1 MTTRVCVVG
10 AGSWGTT
17 IATLVAQNTP
27 TSLWTRRAVLA
38 EEINARHTNSAYL
51 GNYVLPESLV
61 ASVDMG
67 HLVNG
72 ADVIVMAVPSHGFRQ
87 VAHQVAHYV
96 GHDVPIMSLSKG
108 LESETLLRMSEV
120 LAVVMPNNP
129 RAVLSGPNLAHEILQ
144 GQPAASVVG
153 CADDEVAMRL
163 QELFSRPSFRLYTN
177 RDVVGCEVGG
187 VVKNVIAIAAGISQG
202 FGFGDNAKATL
213 VTRGLA
219 EMSRLGVALGAHPA
233 TFSGLA
239 GMGDIMATCTSMQS
253 RNTQVGVRLG
263 KGELIFDIVN
273 SMNMVAE
280 GVKSSSAVVKLA
292 QQHGV
297 EMPIAEQVALV
308 CEGTQSAEDSLRALM
323 SRSNR
328 SE

>member
-1 MTTRVCVVG
+1 MVG

-17 IATLVAQNTP
+17 IAALVSQNAA
-27 TSLWTRRAVLA
+27 TSLWTRRLELA
-38 EEINARHTNSAYL
+38 EEINSQHLNSAYL
-51 GNYVLPESLV
+51 GDYVLPAGLE
-61 ASVDMG
+61 ASVDLER
-67 HLVNG
+67 LVKH
-72 ADVIVMAVPSHGFRQ
+72 ADVIAMAVPAQGFRHVAQQ
-87 VAHQVAHYV
+87 VAKHVAA
-96 GHDVPIMSLSKG
+96 GVPIMSLSKG

-120 LAVVMPNNP
+120 LASEMPNNP

-144 GQPAASVVG
+144 GQPAASVVA
-153 CADDEVAMRL
+153 CSDDAVALQL
-163 QELFSRPSFRLYTN
+163 QELFSRPTFRLYTN
-177 RDVVGCEVGG
+177 RDVIGCEISG

-219 EMSRLGVALGAHPA
+219 EMSRLGVALGAQPP

-239 GMGDIMATCTSMQS
+239 GMGDIMATCASMQS

-263 KGELIFDIVN
+263 KGESIAAIVG

-323 SRSNR
+323 SRSSR

>member
-1 MTTRVCVVG
+1 
-10 AGSWGTT
+10 
-17 IATLVAQNTP
+17 
-27 TSLWTRRAVLA
+27 
-38 EEINARHTNSAYL
+38 
-51 GNYVLPESLV
+51 
-61 ASVDMG
+61 
-67 HLVNG
+67 
-72 ADVIVMAVPSHGFRQ
+72 VI
-87 VAHQVAHYV
+87 
-96 GHDVPIMSLSKG
+96 
-108 LESETLLRMSEV
+108 
-120 LAVVMPNNP
+120 
-129 RAVLSGPNLAHEILQ
+129 
-144 GQPAASVVG
+144 
-153 CADDEVAMRL
+153 
-163 QELFSRPSFRLYTN
+163 
-177 RDVVGCEVGG
+177 GCEISG

-219 EMSRLGVALGAHPA
+219 EMSRFGVALGAQPA

-239 GMGDIMATCTSMQS
+239 GMGDIMATCASMQS

-263 KGELIFDIVN
+263 KGESIAAIVG

-323 SRSNR
+323 SRSSR

>member
-1 MTTRVCVVG
+1 VDLEQ
-10 AGSWGTT
+10 
-17 IATLVAQNTP
+17 LVQ
-27 TSLWTRRAVLA
+27 
-38 EEINARHTNSAYL
+38 H
-51 GNYVLPESLV
+51 
-61 ASVDMG
+61 
-67 HLVNG
+67 
-72 ADVIVMAVPSHGFRQ
+72 ADVIAMAVPAQGFRHVAQQ
-87 VAHQVAHYV
+87 VAKYVAA
-96 GHDVPIMSLSKG
+96 GVPIMSLSKG

-120 LAVVMPNNP
+120 LESEMPNNP

-144 GQPAASVVG
+144 GQPAASVVA
-153 CADDEVAMRL
+153 CSDDAVALQL
-163 QELFSRPSFRLYTN
+163 QELFSRPTFRLYTN
-177 RDVVGCEVGG
+177 RDVIGCEVGG

-219 EMSRLGVALGAHPA
+219 EMSRFGVALGAQPP
-233 TFSGLA
+233 TFSGLT
-239 GMGDIMATCTSMQS
+239 GMGDIMATCASMQS

-263 KGELIFDIVN
+263 KGESIAAIVG

-308 CEGTQSAEDSLRALM
+308 CEGTTSAEDALRALM
-323 SRSNR
+323 SRSSR

>member
-1 MTTRVCVVG
+1 MVG

-17 IATLVAQNTP
+17 IATLVAQNTA
-27 TSLWTRRAVLA
+27 TSLWTRRAILA

-51 GNYVLPESLV
+51 GSYVLEESLV
-61 ASVDMG
+61 ASVDMRL
-67 HLVNG
+67 LVSE
-72 ADVIVMAVPSHGFRQ
+72 ADVIAMAVPSHGFRQ
-87 VAHQVAHYV
+87 VAQQVAQYV
-96 GHDVPIMSLSKG
+96 GRDVPIMSLSKG

-120 LAVVMPNNP
+120 LAAVMPNNP

-153 CADDEVAMRL
+153 CVDDAVALRL
-163 QELFSRPSFRLYTN
+163 QELFSRPAFRLYTN

-202 FGFGDNAKATL
+202 FGFGDNTKATL

-233 TFSGLA
+233 TFAGLA
-239 GMGDIMATCTSMQS
+239 GMGDIMATCASMQS

-263 KGELIFDIVN
+263 KGESISDIVN

-308 CEGTQSAEDSLRALM
+308 CEGTQSAEDALRALM

>member
-1 MTTRVCVVG
+1 M
-10 AGSWGTT
+10 
-17 IATLVAQNTP
+17 
-27 TSLWTRRAVLA
+27 WTRRSELA
-38 EEINARHTNSAYL
+38 EEINTQHVNSTYL
-51 GNYVLPESLV
+51 GNYMLPVGLE
-61 ASVDMG
+61 ASVDLER
-67 HLVNG
+67 LVKH
-72 ADVIVMAVPSHGFRQ
+72 ADVIAMAVPAQGFRHVAQQ
-87 VAHQVAHYV
+87 VAKYVAA
-96 GHDVPIMSLSKG
+96 GVPIMSLSKG

-120 LAVVMPNNP
+120 LASELPNNP

-144 GQPAASVVG
+144 GQPAASVVA
-153 CADDEVAMRL
+153 CSDDAVAMRL
-163 QELFSRPSFRLYTN
+163 QELFSRPTFRLYTN

-187 VVKNVIAIAAGISQG
+187 VVKNIIAIAAGISQG

-219 EMSRLGVALGAHPA
+219 EMSRLGVALGAQPP

-239 GMGDIMATCTSMQS
+239 GMGDIMATCASMKS

-263 KGELIFDIVN
+263 KGESIAAIVG

-308 CEGTQSAEDSLRALM
+308 CEGTMSAEDSLRALM
-323 SRSNR
+323 SRSSR